1 MLINSLAVEFAEC
14 KILPLTCLIGV
25 MLTLNLRNKC
35 YSKIFHLS
43 FLNISL
49 NLLISYM
56 FILKKV

>member
-14 KILPLTCLIGV
+14 KILPLACLIGV
-25 MLTLNLRNKC
+25 MSTLNLRNKC
-35 YSKIFHLS
+35 YSKISNLS